1 MPASNSDRTKRGNSF
16 KRVLAYMMKL
26 CKDLGY
32 ISNYEKD
39 YKIGMPGYTDQ
50 NQFKAPY
57 RIEFSDYTEWIVF
70 TTTSLRERIKEQ
82 YWDSFNLKQ
91 LNQQITRAYLVY
103 PDSLDDSDRRLFEYK
118 NTKIQNNG
126 EFSSLDA
133 LVSQDGLFNRIEAYA
148 IRTLTPNQQRD
159 VKGNNFEK
167 RVAATLKNPCN
178 LDKWKTQDSMLEG
191 LHYNLFTE
199 IVDTFGLVP
208 DHITSIDSTSDKTI
222 IGLLPSG
229 GPAKTDVLTTVT
241 YDDGHVEYYT
251 ISCKRSSSTSVSV
264 HQYSADSFAN
274 VLDANNTELRR
285 VLNAFQTCGNKRD
298 MLESDIQILE
308 TEIQPHILA
317 LCQWAIA
324 GIGGEGNP
332 DTQWANYILVY
343 DNNSESFT
351 VHPSLSYCNRL
362 ANDCIRTFN
371 TPFSWTYQGTRGTNI
386 QLKCPLD
393 L

>member
-264 HQYSADSFAN
+264 HQYSAD
-274 VLDANNTELRR
+274 
-285 VLNAFQTCGNKRD
+285 
-298 MLESDIQILE
+298 
-308 TEIQPHILA
+308 
-317 LCQWAIA
+317 
-324 GIGGEGNP
+324 
-332 DTQWANYILVY
+332 
-343 DNNSESFT
+343 
-351 VHPSLSYCNRL
+351 
-362 ANDCIRTFN
+362 
-371 TPFSWTYQGTRGTNI
+371 
-386 QLKCPLD
+386 
-393 L
+393 